1 MAEIPE
7 DSDVEV
13 NDEAL
18 GLAVGGI
25 ILSKNPTTTMNNSTY
40 STNST
45 IYFQSSVWVN
55 RSTNQS
61 QPLKREMSDQEKELS
76 DEALELAVGGALAS
90 FQITKPVNTTLT

>member
-1 MAEIPE
+1 MAQLPE
-7 DSDVEV
+7 DSDLEV

-45 IYFQSSVWVN
+45 IYFQS
-55 RSTNQS
+55 
-61 QPLKREMSDQEKELS
+61 
-76 DEALELAVGGALAS
+76 
-90 FQITKPVNTTLT
+90 